1 MFEVWEFCVDVVSE
15 NIKRRFTAQTDM
27 EWQTFLNKAL
37 EYFNTPDGM
46 VQLGF
51 QFNGEAGPMSMLM
64 DEEEWADAMVQL
76 RDKIKAARTR
86 PASMEI
92 KNTVSQVAYNEER
105 ILTYLRTLVA
115 RVHTENLKG
124 TWSRKGEGEG
134 ETQP

>member
-1 MFEVWEFCVDVVSE
+1 
-15 NIKRRFTAQTDM
+15 M

-37 EYFNTPDGM
+37 EYFNTPDDM

-51 QFNGEAGPMSMLM
+51 QFNGEVGPMSMLM

-76 RDKIKAARTR
+76 WDKIKAARTR

-115 RVHTENLKG
+115 
-124 TWSRKGEGEG
+124 
-134 ETQP
+134 